1 MKILFF
7 GDSITDACR
16 AREKTYAPALSLGC
30 GYAQHVA
37 SRLIEKSPT
46 GYEFVNTGIAGHRIV
61 DLYARVATDVWAHT
75 PDLVSI
81 LVGINDVW
89 HETDR
94 IFGVEP
100 ARFERVYR
108 MLIEETMQKL
118 PRAKILLCAPFML
131 KMGVIEKEW
140 SAFCNTHLY
149 IEIVEKLAKEY
160 GLYFLPL
167 QEKIDEAA
175 AKYGAENVL
184 FDGVHPAPA
193 GAVLIAGEWLKVFE
207 KIEEDIKK

>member
-7 GDSITDACR
+7 GDSITDAAR
-16 AREKTYAPALSLGC
+16 AREKTYVPALSLGC
-30 GYAQHVA
+30 GYVQQVA
-37 SRLIEKSPT
+37 GRLLEKSPT
-46 GYEFVNTGIAGHRIV
+46 GYEFVNTGIAGNRIV
-61 DLYARVATDVWAHT
+61 DLYARVATDVWAHE
-75 PDLVSI
+75 PDLISI

-131 KMGVIEKEW
+131 KTGGIEKEW
-140 SAFCNTHLY
+140 SAFCHTHLY

-160 GLYFLPL
+160 GLYYLPL

-175 AKYGAENVL
+175 AKYGAESIL
-184 FDGVHPAPA
+184 FDGVHPALA
-193 GAVLIAGEWLKVFE
+193 GATLIANEWLKIFG
-207 KIEEDIKK
+207 KIEEHMKK

>member
-1 MKILFF
+1 MKILFL
-7 GDSITDACR
+7 GDSITDAAR
-16 AREKTYAPALSLGC
+16 AREKTYVPALELGC
-30 GYAQHVA
+30 GFVQQLAG
-37 SRLIEKSPT
+37 RLMERSPV
-46 GYEFVNTGIAGHRIV
+46 GYEFVNTGIAGNRIV
-61 DLYARVATDVWAHT
+61 DLYARAATDVWAHN

-118 PRAKILLCAPFML
+118 PHAKILLCAPFML
-131 KMGVIEKEW
+131 KLGVIEKEW
-140 SAFCNTHLY
+140 SAFCHTPLY
-149 IEIVEKLAKEY
+149 INIVEKLAKEY
-160 GLYFLPL
+160 GLYYLPL

-175 AKYGAENVL
+175 AKYGAQNIL

-193 GAVLIAGEWLKVFE
+193 GAVLIAGEWLKRFE
-207 KIEEDIKK
+207 KIEEDMKQ

>member
-7 GDSITDACR
+7 GDSITDAAR
-16 AREKTYAPALSLGC
+16 AREKTYVPALSLGC
-30 GYAQHVA
+30 GYVQQVA
-37 SRLIEKSPT
+37 GRLLEKSPT
-46 GYEFVNTGIAGHRIV
+46 GYEFVNTGIAGNRIV
-61 DLYARVATDVWAHT
+61 DLYARVATDVWAHE
-75 PDLVSI
+75 PDLISI

-131 KMGVIEKEW
+131 KTSGIEKEW
-140 SAFCNTHLY
+140 SAFCHTHLY

-160 GLYFLPL
+160 GLYYLPL

-175 AKYGAENVL
+175 AKYGAESIL
-184 FDGVHPAPA
+184 FDGVHPALA
-193 GAVLIAGEWLKVFE
+193 GATLIANEWLKIFG
-207 KIEEDIKK
+207 KIEEHMKK

>member
-7 GDSITDACR
+7 GDSITDAAR
-16 AREKTYAPALSLGC
+16 AREKTYVPALSLGC
-30 GYAQHVA
+30 GYVQQVA
-37 SRLIEKSPT
+37 GRLIERSPLE
-46 GYEFVNTGIAGHRIV
+46 YEFVNTGIAGNRIV
-61 DLYARVATDVWAHT
+61 DLYARAATDVWAHN

-81 LVGINDVW
+81 LIGINDVW
-89 HETDR
+89 HESERTY
-94 IFGVEP
+94 GVEP

-118 PRAKILLCAPFML
+118 PGVKILLCEPFML
-131 KMGVIEKEW
+131 ETGVIVKEW
-140 SAFCNTHLY
+140 NAFCNTHLY
-149 IEIVEKLAKEY
+149 AEIVARLAKEY

-167 QEKIDEAA
+167 QERINKAA
-175 AKYGAENVL
+175 DKYGKETIL

>member
-7 GDSITDACR
+7 GDSITDAR
-16 AREKTYAPALSLGC
+16 RSNEKTYVPALSLGC
-30 GYAQHVA
+30 GYVQQIAG
-37 SRLIEKSPT
+37 RLIEKSPV
-46 GYEFVNTGIAGHRIV
+46 GYEFVNTGIAGNRIV
-61 DLYARVATDVWAHT
+61 DLYARVQTDVWSHK

-94 IFGVEP
+94 AFGIEP

-118 PRAKILLCAPFML
+118 PHARLLLCAPFML
-131 KMGVIEKEW
+131 KLGAIEREW
-140 SAFCNTHLY
+140 SAFCNTPLY
-149 IEIVEKLAKEY
+149 VDIVEKLAKEY

-175 AKYGAENVL
+175 NKYGAPSIL

-193 GAVLIAGEWLKVFE
+193 GAVLIAGEWLKCFE
-207 KIEEDIKK
+207 KIEEDMKK